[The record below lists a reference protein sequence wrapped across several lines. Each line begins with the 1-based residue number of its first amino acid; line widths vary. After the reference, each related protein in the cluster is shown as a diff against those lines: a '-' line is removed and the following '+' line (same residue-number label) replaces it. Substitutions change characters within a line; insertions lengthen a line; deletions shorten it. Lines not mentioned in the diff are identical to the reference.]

1 MLILMILILSL
12 VVQNELIRCL
22 FEYLI
27 YTLLLL
33 FKTSFNFL
41 VELIEKLLLF
51 YLKIIACLIFSLMI
65 SYFCLFILILLII
78 FQFFI
83 YWLLACV
90 IYSFCLF
97 KVLKKLKFKFSFTWA
112 INKIRNIVRSSPTW
126 WRTTNLRCFFSSL
139 ILYFRNLF
147 WKCLT
152 LFKLTCSLTILLI
165 VHWPS

>member
-1 MLILMILILSL
+1 MIG
-12 VVQNELIRCL
+12 CL

-41 VELIEKLLLF
+41 IELIEKLLLF

-65 SYFCLFILILLII
+65 SNFCLFILILLII

-83 YWLLACV
+83 YGLLACV
-90 IYSFCLF
+90 NYPFCLF
-97 KVLKKLKFKFSFTWA
+97 KILKKLKFKFFFTWT

-126 WRTTNLRCFFSSL
+126 RRTANLRCFFSSL
-139 ILYFRNLF
+139 ILYIRNLF

-152 LFKLTCSLTILLI
+152 FFILRCSLTILLI